1 MTVAEENTLHAWL
14 ARCVILKIFDSAGV
28 SPLMKMRRQVR
39 KRAGWHDLNNS
50 AVVLYTVRSLL
61 FRSFSFQWSHPERP
75 AERALKFLRAAQ
87 RRAATSC
94 AAEFMGEV
102 GGWMVGSTS
111 LGSSGSILLG
121 NWLILFHISKW
132 ERQRHAE

>member
-1 MTVAEENTLHAWL
+1 
-14 ARCVILKIFDSAGV
+14 
-28 SPLMKMRRQVR
+28 MKMRRQVR

-75 AERALKFLRAAQ
+75 AESIEIFTQQ

-102 GGWMVGSTS
+102 GGWLVWFFYLSAHAATAAALVPYCLGTGRFYFTFLNGSASDT
-111 LGSSGSILLG
+111 L
-121 NWLILFHISKW
+121 NK
-132 ERQRHAE
+132 

>member
-1 MTVAEENTLHAWL
+1 MKKFDSKARKVDVAEENTLHAWL

-61 FRSFSFQWSHPERP
+61 FRGLSLFSGHIH
-75 AERALKFLRAAQ
+75 AERALKFLR
-87 RRAATSC
+87 SS
-94 AAEFMGEV
+94 AEQQPLV
-102 GGWMVGSTS
+102 
-111 LGSSGSILLG
+111 LLLLLNLWG
-121 NWLILFHISKW
+121 
-132 ERQRHAE
+132 R